1 LRFLICDLRLDDAD
15 KSLKFNASAFSAFS
29 APISVYSALEVTQRT
44 LRTNI
49 NNRKSQIKNRKSMK
63 VFPISLPTPFY
74 VGPVNVYL
82 IADDPVTLIDT
93 GPKTKDALEALKEG
107 LRKAHFRVSDIRR
120 IVLTHAHE
128 DHCGLAKQLRD
139 EAKDAEVLV
148 HGWETG
154 HRVGRL
160 EYEEHRALL
169 VRAGVPASELDG
181 MRRMYEGVRQY
192 ADALDDHEHSELLD
206 DEELKF
212 ERGALR
218 VVHTPG
224 HTPGSCSFLREADRT
239 LFAGDCVLKRIT
251 PNPILSPDPIDPSR
265 RFRSLAEY
273 LVSLARL
280 RALHPTLVH
289 GGHGEPVGDYEELF
303 NRYLQAI
310 RERQSTVIGL
320 VPKAG
325 ATAWD
330 IALELF
336 PGADHVHR
344 FLAVSESVAHLD
356 LAHSEGKLALELS
369 ADGRELY
376 KKP

>member
-1 LRFLICDLRLDDAD
+1 M
-15 KSLKFNASAFSAFS
+15 
-29 APISVYSALEVTQRT
+29 
-44 LRTNI
+44 NI
-49 NNRKSQIKNRKSMK
+49 I
-63 VFPISLPTPFY
+63 PISLPTPFY

-82 IADDPVTLIDT
+82 VAEEPVTLIDT
-93 GPKTKDALEALKEG
+93 GPKTKEALEALKEG
-107 LRKAHFRVSDIRR
+107 LRKARFRVSDIRR

-139 EAKDAEVLV
+139 EAKEAEVFV

-154 HRVGRL
+154 HRAGRL
-160 EYEEHRALL
+160 EYEEHRRLL
-169 VRAGVPASELDG
+169 ERAGVPAAEIKQ

-192 ADALDDHEHSELLD
+192 ADALEDGEHAELVD

-212 ERGALR
+212 GRGTLR

-239 LFAGDCVLKRIT
+239 LLAGDCVLKRIT
-251 PNPILSPDPIDPSR
+251 PNPILSPDPVDPTR

-280 RALHPTLVH
+280 RSLHPTLVY
-289 GGHGEPVGDYEELF
+289 GGHGDPVTDYEELF
-303 NRYLQAI
+303 NRYLRAI
-310 RERQSTVIGL
+310 NERQAEVIRL
-320 VPKAG
+320 VPKQG

-330 IALELF
+330 ISLELF
-336 PGADHVHR
+336 PGAGDVHR
-344 FLAVSESVAHLD
+344 FLATSEAVAHLD
-356 LAHSEGKLALELS
+356 LAHSEGKLAVEMR

-376 KKP
+376 RKP